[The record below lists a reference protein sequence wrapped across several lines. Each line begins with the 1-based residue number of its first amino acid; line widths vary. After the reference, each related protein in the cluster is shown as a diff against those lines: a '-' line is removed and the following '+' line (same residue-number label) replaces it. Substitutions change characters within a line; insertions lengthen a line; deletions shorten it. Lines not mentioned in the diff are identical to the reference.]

1 MRYVSPAAFRVALE
15 TRLLAQSRESGVDL
29 NRLRRRAVFECIL
42 RRLEQAEPGRWVLK
56 GGMALEVRWRD
67 RARST
72 RDLDLALRGEVTDAA
87 ELRLELSDALAHD
100 PDGDWLRFTVA
111 MPRGV
116 LPDEKGRPGW
126 RFGIE
131 AQLAGRTFATV
142 RVDVVVRPDEI
153 TRTERL
159 QLPGALGFAGIVSGE
174 IEVVDRAQHFAEK
187 LHALTRTYGDR
198 PNTRVKDLPDLLL
211 LIEDG
216 LTPSAD
222 VRSAVESVLRRAGPI
237 RFPMSYLIRR
247 RTGQAGTPIWRPAS
261 MSPPAPSTKPW
272 KRCGPFGP
280 PLSRQPRNPEQHPD
294 APSPHPTSRRR
305 SSALSSSR
313 LGTRCVGMPDS
324 TAIST
329 GSRSGSKS
337 LPAAYQ
343 ATKIATGSAGCRRVG

>member
-72 RDLDLALRGEVTDAA
+72 RDLDLALRGEDAA

-100 PDGDWLRFTVA
+100 ADGDWLRFTVA

-116 LPDEKGRPGW
+116 LPDEMGRPGW

-222 VRSAVESVLRRAGPI
+222 VRSAVESVFAAR
-237 RFPMSYLIRR
+237 
-247 RTGQAGTPIWRPAS
+247 GTHQVPDELPD
-261 MSPPAPSTKPW
+261 PPADWAGRYADLAAGLDVSARTIDQAMEALRAFWSTT
-272 KRCGPFGP
+272 
-280 PLSRQPRNPEQHPD
+280 L
-294 APSPHPTSRRR
+294 
-305 SSALSSSR
+305 
-313 LGTRCVGMPDS
+313 
-324 TAIST
+324 
-329 GSRSGSKS
+329 
-337 LPAAYQ
+337 
-343 ATKIATGSAGCRRVG
+343 ATTKEP